1 MTVLIALDQGTTSTR
16 TVAFDKDLNII
27 HSEQKEYPLLYPKD
41 GWVEIEPNELMGSVY
56 ATIDPVIDVCA
67 DIVAMGITNQR
78 ETTVIWDA
86 DSGQPIY
93 NAIVWQDRRTA
104 DKCMQ
109 LKQAGYEE
117 VIRSK
122 TGLLLDPYF
131 SSTKISWILDNV
143 DGARVKAEAG
153 KLRFGTID
161 TYLLWQ
167 LSKGDIFKTDVTNA
181 SRTNLYNIHSRNW
194 DDELLEIFN
203 IPASMLPE
211 VHSSDSNFGKLVRGN
226 KEIQIT
232 GVIGDQ
238 QSALVGQRCFQP
250 GQMKATFGT
259 GCFLMVNT
267 GNESLQS
274 TSGLLNTLGYGLSG
288 EISYALEGS
297 IFSAGTIIQWLRD
310 NMEFFS
316 NSQESIKFLDA
327 TGKSNDVLFV
337 PGFTGIGAPHWNS
350 EIRAAFYGITR
361 DSTKTDMVTAAF
373 KALIYQVMDIKEALK
388 IDGIEI
394 NGLSIDGGMAAN
406 SSFCQ
411 LLADFLG
418 QEVQVPSS
426 LESTAIGAAIT
437 AGLGS
442 NFFSIDDLKSQQSKN
457 STTYIPRDDI
467 FDPRDL
473 VEWKKFLR
481 VLLGRIQ
488 LKRYQLH
495 STQ

>member
-16 TVAFDKDLNII
+16 TVAFDKDLNIM

-78 ETTVIWDA
+78 ETTVIWDT

-104 DKCMQ
+104 NKCMQ
-109 LKQAGYEE
+109 LKQAGYED

-143 DGARVKAEAG
+143 DGARAKAEAG
-153 KLRFGTID
+153 RLRFGTID

-167 LSKGDIFKTDVTNA
+167 LSKGEIFKTDVTNA

-211 VHSSDSNFGKLVRGN
+211 VHSSDSNFGKFVRGN

-274 TSGLLNTLGYGLSG
+274 TSGLLNTLGYGISG

-373 KALIYQVMDIKEALK
+373 KALIYQVMDIKDALK
-388 IDGIEI
+388 IDGVEI

-442 NFFSIDDLKSQQSKN
+442 NFFSIDDLKVQQSKN
-457 STTYIPRDDI
+457 STTYKPRDGI

-481 VLLGRIQ
+481 VLLDA
-488 LKRYQLH
+488 YN
-495 STQ
+495 